1 MPRSMPSQASPGRR
15 TSPTRQVLTIFGDY
29 WSHVDEPMPSGAL
42 VRALTDLGMK
52 EAAARA
58 TLARMA
64 RIGLLAVE
72 REGRRTTHQLTARA
86 QEIVD
91 EESAWLESFGR
102 IQYEWD
108 GLWSVLAFSIPE
120 SQRAARHLSRSRLRW
135 LGYAPLYDGVWIS
148 PLDSAERA
156 MAELQEVGVDRVT
169 SMRARLDTSLPGGP
183 QSAWDLAAIAAE
195 YRDFADA
202 APSPDASGAEA
213 LSARSRLMLAWQEF
227 RTIDVGLPAELLPPE
242 WPLRST
248 RRMFVERYDALG
260 PAAEE
265 RMRAHI
271 AEISDGLSG
280 LVTSRRLAGH
290 SPSS

>member
-1 MPRSMPSQASPGRR
+1 M
-15 TSPTRQVLTIFGDY
+15 LTIFGDY

-42 VRALTDLGMK
+42 VRALTDLDMK
-52 EAAARA
+52 EGAARA
-58 TLARMA
+58 ALARMA

-72 REGRRTTHQLTARA
+72 RAGRRTTHQLTARA

-120 SQRAARHLSRSRLRW
+120 SQRATRHLSRSRLRW

-156 MAELQEVGVDRVT
+156 MAQLQEIGVDRVT

-183 QSAWDLAAIAAE
+183 QSAWDLAAIGDE
-195 YRDFADA
+195 YREFAAA
-202 APSPDASGAEA
+202 APAPGSSGAAA

-227 RTIDVGLPAELLPPE
+227 RTIDVGLPAELLPEE
-242 WPLRST
+242 WPQRST
-248 RRMFVERYDALG
+248 RRLFVERYDALG

-280 LVTSRRLAGH
+280 LVTRRRLAG
-290 SPSS
+290 